1 MNYPKYFAKILIED
15 TDLGNPT
22 HDSGGEN
29 HLASFLD
36 NGTQEDAFDT
46 KGIKDSLE
54 KIESEFDNK
63 MSLLDNIDALDKSEI
78 NSRLE
83 QLETFLIKLKA
94 FVDSKDE
101 VDMTNPFSVMAN
113 IIRSD
118 TVKKTN
124 FDTVTKA
131 IEEYKNAAKKE
142 EQVTDQAA
150 RSVKDAIGSLSKAR
164 KAVTSD
170 GSSDESGPSETS
182 GPYDEGDY

>member
-1 MNYPKYFAKILIED
+1 MNYSKYFAQILLED
-15 TDLGNPT
+15 TDIGNPT
-22 HDSGGEN
+22 HDTGEN
-29 HLASFLD
+29 PLASFLD
-36 NGTQEDAFDT
+36 DGTEESAFDT
-46 KGIKDSLE
+46 EGIKDSLQ
-54 KIESEFDNK
+54 KIEAEFDKK
-63 MSLLDNIDALDKSEI
+63 MSLLDNIDGLDKSEI

-124 FDTVTKA
+124 FDTVTRA

-150 RSVKDAIGSLSKAR
+150 RSVKDAIGGLSKAR

-170 GSSDESGPSETS
+170 GEGNQSPESTS
-182 GPYDEGDY
+182 GPYDDEDTY